1 MRNRETKSAFK
12 EPHWCTRNKARLPS
26 APCLLAQYVVA
37 VSPAHTSSLSKE
49 CSLLSQWG
57 VSPLSHFRLVLSAYR
72 VAMQSPPAAPIVRPV
87 LNGRHFWRRPSG
99 SHTRKQL
106 AFSFSGQRRVRA
118 STKYSCLRKTLAPVR
133 AAFSFDFLFPA
144 DTRF

>member
-72 VAMQSPPAAPIVRPV
+72 VARQSPPRCSHRSACSQRAALLAEALWVTHTQAASV
-87 LNGRHFWRRPSG
+87 LFR
-99 SHTRKQL
+99 
-106 AFSFSGQRRVRA
+106 GQRRVRA
-118 STKYSCLRKTLAPVR
+118 STKYSCLRKTLAPVS